1 MGANSGVWICARFVL
16 KEESSLLVN
25 DTYQLIGHT
34 PLLKVGIAAPNDVNI
49 YAKLE
54 MFNPGGSI
62 KDRLG
67 MALIE
72 PTAGNT
78 GIGLAI
84 AALKYQLPVK
94 LIVPEKFSFEKQTLM
109 RSLSAT
115 VINTPS
121 EQGITGAI
129 AYAKRLAA
137 ETANSYLPL
146 QFKNPA
152 NPAVYQRRGAGGS
165 VGLPPELP
173 GSYPGSRR
181 QLAGPTGDQ
190 DPGGSNADP

>member
-1 MGANSGVWICARFVL
+1 M
-16 KEESSLLVN
+16 LVN

-72 PTAGNT
+72 RGIAQGQITVHTTVIEPTAGNT

-109 RSLSAT
+109 RSLGAT

-152 NPAVYQRRGAGGS
+152 NPAVYQRRGADGS